1 MKLDSYVLRWE
12 IRWKKKRKILRKIA
26 GLLCMVIL
34 IAVIPA
40 DESKTVYAQTISA
53 SSSSTKTIVCGKQAK
68 IKLPSGYSKCKFS
81 TSNKKV
87 AIVNSRGVVKTVRLG
102 TAKITAKSG
111 NKKKTYT
118 ITVTPARAGDVR
130 LNYQAVLTSQKFQL
144 KLVSDKY
151 DTSQVRLKFD
161 CGFSKV
167 NSKGFCAGIKNAGW
181 ASMEYYYGSFKKST
195 KLAVYS
201 PDRMMCDILKCDWG
215 DDSGNCNLDAGVP
228 EKTSV
233 TSMVDSGKKIT
244 PGTLRKQ
251 GISLFVD
258 KEEMADTMIYT
269 PGKHTISIVSGN
281 KEISRKV
288 NISYSVKDALIKRDA
303 TGYDA
308 ECKEV
313 FDAAFA
319 AVSQII
325 TEGMRDEEKVKA
337 IHDYLIYNADY
348 VNNGDYDSA
357 EKWAYGAS
365 GVLLHKEGVCQSY
378 AIVFYMMATA
388 AGVECEY
395 VTGTATNSE
404 GSPGDHAWNRVCL
417 DGIWYYIDCTWDDPI
432 YNGHSGGGERYTYY
446 LSERLWSNHTV
457 EKTTDFAS
465 KGKYYWKNY
474 YLTGQG
480 Y

>member
-1 MKLDSYVLRWE
+1 
-12 IRWKKKRKILRKIA
+12 
-26 GLLCMVIL
+26 MVIL